1 MRKTRILIDKFS
13 QEKVVLNFITFL
25 LVAQPLLDV
34 CSYFLLKTGDTTLTT
49 ILRTLMF
56 VGIVFYTF
64 VISDHKKV
72 YYVFYGVVGI
82 YWILHMVNCFRI
94 GYQSPMSDCANFLR
108 AVQMPALTISFIT
121 VLKKGSRMSKQI
133 QMGFLINII
142 IILTVIVLSYLMG
155 MPEYTYGNYIKIGV
169 MGWFGVHNAQS
180 AIVMLLVPLVLY
192 FVYKMQNKCFFF
204 LSAVACF
211 GLLFFTGTR
220 LTFYSIFIV
229 AAAFLF
235 LMAINREKQWFYYA
249 VFLATIVI
257 GVTCVNYSPMY
268 QRNQMQMQ
276 SYDNYN
282 YQDGIESN
290 TTTEIKSQQKTEI
303 VSITQENTTIASNT
317 PIQNSTISAIENYNS
332 IYNNL
337 AGGFLAD
344 LINHFGIEKVAA
356 AYDYSTDTEVLLNA
370 RTKKLVFA
378 KLSWEQQDFITKCVG
393 YEYSTLLT
401 DKEIYMPE
409 NDFPS
414 LFYFFGYIG
423 TGLYLAFIL
432 YFVVLIIRQMLK
444 GLRNV
449 FSIESG
455 IICVTFLLLLGA
467 AQLSGNVLFRPNVSI
482 YLSIILAYLY
492 HLFQFYDDAEK
503 SVSSMEGI

>member
-1 MRKTRILIDKFS
+1 MLDKLRVLKNKFS
-13 QEKVVLNFITFL
+13 QEKWVLWGISIL
-25 LVAQPLLDV
+25 ICIQPLLDV

-56 VGIVFYTF
+56 AGIVLYTF
-64 VISDHKKV
+64 LISDHKKV
-72 YYVFYGVVGI
+72 YYIFYGVVGA

-94 GYQSPMSDCANFLR
+94 SYQSPMSDCANFLR

-121 VLKKGSRMSKQI
+121 LLKKSSRMSKRIQI
-133 QMGFLINII
+133 GFLINIV
-142 IILTVIVLSYLMG
+142 IILAVIALSYLTG
-155 MPEYTYGNYIKIGV
+155 MPEYTYGNYLKIGV

-180 AIVMLLVPLVLY
+180 AIVMLLVPLALY
-192 FVYKMQNKCFFF
+192 FVYKLQNKCFFF
-204 LSAVACF
+204 ISAIACF

-235 LMAINREKQWFYYA
+235 LMAINRKKQWFYYA

-257 GVTCVNYSPMY
+257 GVTCINYSPMY
-268 QRNQMQMQ
+268 QRNQMQVK
-276 SYDNYN
+276 SYDNY
-282 YQDGIESN
+282 QDEIGSKAMAES
-290 TTTEIKSQQKTEI
+290 ESESQQRTETI
-303 VSITQENTTIASNT
+303 PVKQEDTTVTTNTAV
-317 PIQNSTISAIENYNS
+317 QDSTSDIKNYNS

-344 LINHFGIEKVAA
+344 LIDHFGIEKVAA

-401 DKEIYMPE
+401 DKEIYTPE

-449 FSIESG
+449 FSMESG
-455 IICVTFLLLLGA
+455 VICVTFLLLLGA

-492 HLFQFYDDAEK
+492 YYFKYHDEK
-503 SVSSMEGI
+503 SISSTEGA